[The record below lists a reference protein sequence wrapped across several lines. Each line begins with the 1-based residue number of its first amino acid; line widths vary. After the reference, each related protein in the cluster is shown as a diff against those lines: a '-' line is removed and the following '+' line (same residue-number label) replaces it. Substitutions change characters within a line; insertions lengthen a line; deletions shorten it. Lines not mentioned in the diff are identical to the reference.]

1 MEYSDEWMAE
11 QFIAQITK
19 ARRIVD
25 GLVGSEDWD
34 ENLPDLRNPLNRD
47 LAIWHVATSIGL
59 QTVRAPMFEE
69 DDAEAGS
76 KLPLTIS
83 ISGIDADD
91 VHAASK
97 EVEEDMLKIDS
108 AGSDRSR
115 VSDLEE
121 QVVQENQNVDA
132 NGDPVPDEM
141 NFSNVSR
148 FKGLKG
154 KQFESRARGG
164 TAGER
169 ELVSGFKGLKSHGKL
184 IRDQSIDKDAG
195 ALLKSKVVSKN
206 PFKSM
211 EKDSLRASRTP
222 SRSPGRS
229 PRGKSPRGKKI
240 KSVFHDME
248 QSEGLA
254 PPKSPRRRR
263 SGKGKRKD
271 PTTLGSKEEEVEKK
285 ESFSIN
291 DEFDEMKKSAS
302 AGGTDTP

>member
-1 MEYSDEWMAE
+1 MEYSDEWMTE

-25 GLVGSEDWD
+25 GLVGSDDWA

-59 QTVRAPMFEE
+59 QTVRPPQVEE
-69 DDAEAGS
+69 DDAEAAL

-83 ISGIDADD
+83 ISGIDEDD
-91 VHAASK
+91 VHTAAK
-97 EVEEDMLKIDS
+97 EVDEEMLKVDS
-108 AGSDRSR
+108 AESDRSR

-121 QVVQENQNVDA
+121 EVVQENQNVDA
-132 NGDPVPDEM
+132 NGDPIEEDLG
-141 NFSNVSR
+141 FTNVSS

-154 KQFESRARGG
+154 KQFETRSRGG

-169 ELVSGFKGLKSHGKL
+169 ELVSGFKGLKFSGKL

-195 ALLKSKVVSKN
+195 ALLKSKVVSQN
-206 PFKSM
+206 PFKNM
-211 EKDSLRASRTP
+211 EKQNSLRASRTP

-229 PRGKSPRGKKI
+229 PRGKKI

-248 QSEGLA
+248 QSDGLA

-263 SGKGKRKD
+263 SAKGKKKD
-271 PTTLGSKEEEVEKK
+271 PTKLGSREEVEKK
-285 ESFSIN
+285 ESFSIH
-291 DEFDEMKKSAS
+291 DEFDEMQKTTS

>member
-1 MEYSDEWMAE
+1 MEYSDEWMTE

-25 GLVGSEDWD
+25 GLVGSDDWD

-59 QTVRAPMFEE
+59 QTVRPPQVEE
-69 DDAEAGS
+69 DDAEAAL

-83 ISGIDADD
+83 ISGIDEDD
-91 VHAASK
+91 VHTAAK
-97 EVEEDMLKIDS
+97 EVDEEMLKVDS
-108 AGSDRSR
+108 AESDRSR

-121 QVVQENQNVDA
+121 EVVQENQNVDA
-132 NGDPVPDEM
+132 NGDLIEDDLG
-141 NFSNVSR
+141 FTNVSS

-154 KQFESRARGG
+154 KQFEARSRGG

-169 ELVSGFKGLKSHGKL
+169 ELVSGFTGLKFSRKL
-184 IRDQSIDKDAG
+184 IRDQSIDRDAG
-195 ALLKSKVVSKN
+195 ALLKSKVVSQN
-206 PFKSM
+206 PFKNM
-211 EKDSLRASRTP
+211 EKQNSLRASRVP
-222 SRSPGRS
+222 SRSPGR
-229 PRGKSPRGKKI
+229 SPRGKKI

-248 QSEGLA
+248 QSDGLA

-263 SGKGKRKD
+263 SAKGKKKD
-271 PTTLGSKEEEVEKK
+271 PTKLSSREEEVEKK
-285 ESFSIN
+285 ESFSIH
-291 DEFDEMKKSAS
+291 DEFDEMQKTTS